1 MSVLN
6 GECVWC
12 NEKRKLL
19 WCVKCCGWFC
29 PKCLEFHSHKE
40 YRKMRRQM
48 DKETWGNPE
57 FMRELLGDLDELLG
71 RKSSE
76 DLI

>member
-1 MSVLN
+1 
-6 GECVWC
+6 
-12 NEKRKLL
+12 
-19 WCVKCCGWFC
+19 
-29 PKCLEFHSHKE
+29 
-40 YRKMRRQM
+40 MRRQM